1 MEYSFANSTSLDF
14 PVNVRIRGS
23 LEGQY
28 NPPPYST
35 LLQRPDLRHIGS
47 NTSPNSDLYVTAQ
60 LWADS
65 KPLTVPVQTTY
76 KSLKAGRVWNEWLEL
91 PISISQLPQSAQLA
105 ITVWDLSPT
114 GGAGARGHT
123 IPFGGTTIPLFDK
136 DNTLQKG
143 RQKCRV
149 YRRKAADGFSSTT
162 TPAVPPQQ
170 RKVDR
175 TGMIKGHIML
185 PEEEELERLEKLL
198 KKHEAGEIPKVDW
211 LDDIVFKVI
220 EKKRREVDASVRII
234 AKARRKRA
242 IAEKDAGNEDGLTAK
257 VDEQNDNTK
266 PDDEDVADRYLLFID
281 FPRFDFPVVFTDHE
295 YAPTPVSSMAH
306 RTPAPGSVNFK
317 PPPEVQLGPGINAAG
332 SGVGEDDETAP
343 PLIRIYDPEVGAK
356 DNPAE
361 TKHRRLVRSQRTG
374 ILDRDLKP
382 NAKFRD
388 ELNTIMSYGPT
399 QELNAEEKDLIWRFR
414 HHLTRNKRALTK
426 FVKSVAWQD
435 QGEARQA
442 VQLLPKWTEID
453 VDDALELLGPT
464 FDNPAVRSYAVDR
477 LRESDDE
484 ELLLYLLQ
492 LVQAL
497 KFEKIS
503 PEPRDG
509 STQDSSLARFLISRA
524 TSNFMLGNF
533 LHWYLM
539 VECDDQSPDQAKETR
554 KLFAKVE
561 FDFMTSL
568 TQAAQGPDRRKALL
582 RQGEL
587 ITVLSK
593 ISKEIRFSREDRPRR
608 ITRLKKFLA
617 DPKNELTY
625 FDPPLPLPLDPSVS
639 VTGIFPD
646 DSNVF
651 KSSLFPLLINFRTT
665 TGAKYPIIFK
675 TGDDLRQDQLV
686 IQIISLMDRLLRKE
700 NLDLKLTPYRILA
713 TSATAGAVQFVP
725 SMSLAAAS
733 AKYKGSILAYLRA
746 NNPDTNADLGVRKE
760 TMDIYVKS
768 CAGYCVITYLLGVG
782 DRHLDN
788 LLLAPDGHFFHAD
801 FGYILGRDPKPFA
814 PQMKLCREM
823 VEGMG
828 GSSSPNYQ
836 AFKSYCFTAY
846 TTLRKSSNLILNL
859 FALMVDANITDIR
872 LMNREGNNL
881 RGEGAGGSVAVEKV
895 RERFHL
901 EMTEE
906 EAMRHFEGLI
916 ADSVG
921 ALFPVVIDTIHNMMQ
936 GLRA

>member
-1 MEYSFANSTSLDF
+1 MYSTS
-14 PVNVRIRGS
+14 R
-23 LEGQY
+23 
-28 NPPPYST
+28 
-35 LLQRPDLRHIGS
+35 
-47 NTSPNSDLYVTAQ
+47 NSDLYVTVQ

-65 KPLTVPVQTTY
+65 KPLTVPVQTAY
-76 KSLKAGRVWNEWLEL
+76 KSLKAGRVWHEWLEL
-91 PISISQLPQSAQLA
+91 PINISQIPQSAQLA
-105 ITVWDLSPT
+105 ITIWDIAPT
-114 GGAGARGHT
+114 GAPGARGHA
-123 IPFGGTTIPLFDK
+123 IAFGGTTISLFDK

-143 RQKCRV
+143 RHRCRV
-149 YRRKAADGFSSTT
+149 HRHKVADGLSSST
-162 TPAVPPQQ
+162 TPAVPIPR
-170 RKVDR
+170 RKRDR
-175 TGMIKGHIML
+175 NKSHGL
-185 PEEEELERLEKLL
+185 PPEEEELERLEKLL

-211 LDDIVFKVI
+211 LDNMVFKLVD
-220 EKKRREVDASVRII
+220 KKRREVESSARMT
-234 AKARRKRA
+234 ARARRKRA
-242 IAEKDAGNEDGLTAK
+242 AVQDSSEAKNGTATDVDEGIQHSDTDGGNNED
-257 VDEQNDNTK
+257 
-266 PDDEDVADRYLLFID
+266 RYVLFID
-281 FPRFDFPVVFTDHE
+281 FPRFDFPILFTDYE
-295 YAPTPVSSMAH
+295 YTPTPISAIAH
-306 RTPAPGSVNFK
+306 HTTTPGNVNLK
-317 PPPEVQLGPGINAAG
+317 PPPEVQLGPGINAA
-332 SGVGEDDETAP
+332 SNGVGDDDENAP

-361 TKHRRLVRSQRTG
+361 SKHRRLVRSQRTG
-374 ILDRDLKP
+374 VLDRDLKP
-382 NAKFRD
+382 NAKIRD

-414 HHLTRNKRALTK
+414 HHLTRDKRALTK
-426 FVKSVAWQD
+426 FVKSVSWQD

-464 FDNPAVRSYAVDR
+464 FDNPAVRAYAVDR
-477 LRESDDE
+477 LQESDDD

-503 PEPRDG
+503 PEPKDG
-509 STQDSSLARFLISRA
+509 STQGSSLARFLISHA
-524 TSNFMLGNF
+524 TNNLMLGNF

-539 VECDDQSPDQAKETR
+539 VECDDRSPDQVKETR

-568 TQAAQGPDRRKALL
+568 TQIPQGPDRRKTLL

-608 ITRLKKFLA
+608 IARLKKFLA
-617 DPKNELTY
+617 DPKNELTS

-639 VTGIFPD
+639 VTGMFPE

-665 TGAKYPIIFK
+665 SGAKYPVIFK

-713 TSATAGAVQFVP
+713 TSATAGAVQFIP

-733 AKYKGSILAYLRA
+733 TKYKGSILAYLRA
-746 NNPDTNADLGVRKE
+746 NNPDTTADLGVRKE
-760 TMDIYVKS
+760 TMDTYVKS

-828 GSSSPNYQ
+828 GSTSQHYQ

-872 LMNREGNNL
+872 LMNREGNHL
-881 RGEGAGGSVAVEKV
+881 RGEGAGGSAVVEKV

-906 EAMRHFEGLI
+906 EAMRHFESLI

-921 ALFPVVIDTIHNMMQ
+921 AIFPVVIDTIHNMMQ